1 MLAGGLWA
9 GPVHK
14 PSLVP
19 CGKPLVARL
28 KAPTVSHS
36 RGLPKAWVSHKGG
49 TDDVALEQLPDLSN
63 GSPYTASAA
72 AIALGT
78 GVTCKTTYMVT
89 VLLEYAR
96 FALVA
101 TNRHM

>member
-49 TDDVALEQLPDLSN
+49 TDGVLYERVCWCVANDAVLAVRQ
-63 GSPYTASAA
+63 TAARS
-72 AIALGT
+72 
-78 GVTCKTTYMVT
+78 T
-89 VLLEYAR
+89 VA
-96 FALVA
+96 V
-101 TNRHM
+101 

>member
-49 TDDVALEQLPDLSN
+49 TDAQGGPGHVAPPELADLH
-63 GSPYTASAA
+63 P
-72 AIALGT
+72 AIAL
-78 GVTCKTTYMVT
+78 
-89 VLLEYAR
+89 LLSPGLAPVWCLLPAAVQA
-96 FALVA
+96 ALLA
-101 TNRHM
+101 CIIT

>member
-14 PSLVP
+14 ASLVP

-28 KAPTVSHS
+28 KAPTVSHP

-49 TDDVALEQLPDLSN
+49 TEEHPAF
-63 GSPYTASAA
+63 GS
-72 AIALGT
+72 
-78 GVTCKTTYMVT
+78 GVSRRDGHFLNSQPNMCVDWSPH
-89 VLLEYAR
+89 VE
-96 FALVA
+96 A
-101 TNRHM
+101 TFCS